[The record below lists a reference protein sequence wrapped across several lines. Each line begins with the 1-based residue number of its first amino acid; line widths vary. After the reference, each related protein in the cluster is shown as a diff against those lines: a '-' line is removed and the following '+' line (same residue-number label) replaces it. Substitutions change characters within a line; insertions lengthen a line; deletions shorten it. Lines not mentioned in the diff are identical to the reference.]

1 MHDRLYEN
9 SLLYVEV
16 EPSQVPWV
24 KIFVKKPTRELSSCD
39 TQTKAMLYETLDK
52 IERQMIGF
60 FKPTKINIASFGN
73 YKPQVHFH
81 IMARFKTDDFY
92 PEPMWG
98 TKQRSGELNL
108 TNLDEFYDKL
118 QKYLTSDV

>member
-16 EPSQVPWV
+16 EPSQIPWV

-39 TQTKAMLYETLDK
+39 KKTKDMLYETLDK
-52 IERQMIGF
+52 IERQMLKF
-60 FKPTKINIASFGN
+60 FNPTKINIASFGN
-73 YKPQVHFH
+73 YLPQVHFH

-98 TKQRSGELNL
+98 ERQRSGELSL
-108 TNLDEFYDKL
+108 TNIDKFYAIL
-118 QKYLTSDV
+118 QKYLATNV